1 MEKIMVGLIKGRH
14 PLPVEEYIFN
24 EELEFPLNYQKLD
37 KVVADFIADKVGVT
51 TTYGI
56 GLNREPDYGEIVHDL
71 VRTGEKQLVVYIT
84 GLTPVT
90 ASLIK
95 VCALNGVSL
104 TLAHYDMGKKEYNYQ
119 VIFS

>member
-1 MEKIMVGLIKGRH
+1 MEKIIVGLIRGRH
-14 PLPVEEYIFN
+14 SLPVEEYIFN
-24 EELEFPLNYQKLD
+24 EELEFPLDYAKLD
-37 KVVADFIADKVGVT
+37 KVVADFIADKVGIT
-51 TTYGI
+51 TAYGV
-56 GLNREPDYGEIVHDL
+56 GLNREADWGEIIHDL
-71 VRTGEKQLVVYIT
+71 IRVGNKQLVVYIT